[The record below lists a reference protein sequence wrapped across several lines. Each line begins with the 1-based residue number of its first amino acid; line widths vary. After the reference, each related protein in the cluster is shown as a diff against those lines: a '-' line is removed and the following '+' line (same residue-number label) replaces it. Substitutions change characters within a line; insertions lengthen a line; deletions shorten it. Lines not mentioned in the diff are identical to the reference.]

1 MGDDEQCSPQTT
13 SPYGLERGYDNA
25 KSYAGKQGVNYPGNR
40 IRRKGEEAREALQCV
55 LSAVQCHVSIEALER
70 AVATVKAHL
79 EADA

>member
-1 MGDDEQCSPQTT
+1 MGD
-13 SPYGLERGYDNA
+13 N
-25 KSYAGKQGVNYPGNR
+25 YAGGVGSTDRYAELGSKQGANVSSLNYPGNR
-40 IRRKGEEAREALQCV
+40 IRAKGEEAREALQCV